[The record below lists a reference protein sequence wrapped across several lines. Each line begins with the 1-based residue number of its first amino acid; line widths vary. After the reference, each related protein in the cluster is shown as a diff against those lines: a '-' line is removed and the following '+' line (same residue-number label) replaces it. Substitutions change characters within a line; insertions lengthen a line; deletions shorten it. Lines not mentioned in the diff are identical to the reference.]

1 MKASPPSSD
10 PLTQAEHWLRILAE
24 TSPAAIFVCREKI
37 LFVNRAAVDLTG
49 FSAAELLQMTFDQI
63 LAPTL
68 AGTDGVST
76 DELVIERQDG
86 DQRWIRHS
94 SAYIDMDWQPAAL
107 ITAIDVTD
115 QHRVRDELEDKQ
127 ERFEVAQRTARW
139 ITWEWHPDTD
149 QLYVS
154 SFADSLFGFDVG
166 DTVRSGEDFLRL
178 LHPED
183 RDRHR
188 RAIEGLLKSDDDL
201 AVEIRCVTPRE
212 ETRWLAESGTAVRND
227 SGRVERVIGIAQ
239 DITERKITENA
250 LFQEKDRAFVTL
262 SSIADGVIRTDARG
276 AIDYLNPVA
285 QRLTGWTLAEAY
297 GRSSHEVYKVVDEE
311 TNKRVLDPIQH
322 CLDEQ
327 REVVFLGH
335 RMLVRRDR
343 GRFPIHDS
351 AAPIRDR
358 QGRLTGTILVFRDL
372 TQMRQVEKEMRHLA
386 SHDPLT
392 GLVNRRE
399 FELLLQDVFLLED
412 RKQRC
417 HALCQ
422 FDLDAFKLVNDT
434 CGHSAGDQLI
444 RQIANVIQRRIR
456 QHDLLAR
463 LGGDEFAILFRD
475 CPAEEAE
482 RRAHKICESIHKFR
496 FHWHGRTFAP
506 RVSAG
511 LVPLTKEISGPETL
525 LGAADAACYVAKE
538 MGGGRIHVFEPGD
551 TAIAERY
558 GEMQWIS
565 RIQRAFDENRFCL
578 WHQSIRPLRQG
589 LPEPPLSELFIRLI
603 DEEGNVITPG
613 AFIPAAERYGLIASI
628 DRWVVQSALELM
640 ANGKQPNQVTD
651 GRFAIN
657 ISGVSLG
664 ADGFLDYIIERIEQ
678 TGVAPNRILFE
689 ITETSA
695 ITNLSRAM
703 RFISV
708 LKEMGCLFVLDD
720 FGQGLSSF
728 GYLKSLPLD
737 FLKIDG
743 AFVREMVQDPI
754 QAALVSSIRDIGE
767 VMGLRTIA
775 ESVEDA
781 ATFEALAKIG
791 VDYVQGYYLHRPQPL
806 TTSSPPPIIA
816 NRRTGDN

>member
-1 MKASPPSSD
+1 M
-10 PLTQAEHWLRILAE
+10 
-24 TSPAAIFVCREKI
+24 
-37 LFVNRAAVDLTG
+37 DLTG
-49 FSAAELLQMTFDQI
+49 FSASELLEMSFDE
-63 LAPTL
+63 LLVPTEP
-68 AGTDGVST
+68 GTDETPEG
-76 DELVIERQDG
+76 ELVLGRKDG
-86 DQRWIRHS
+86 DKCWVRYS
-94 SAYIDMDWQPAAL
+94 SAYIGMDWQPTAL

-115 QHRVRDELEDKQ
+115 QHRVRGELEEKQ
-127 ERFEVAQRTARW
+127 ERFELAQRAARW

-149 QLYVS
+149 QLDVS
-154 SFADSLFGFDVG
+154 SFADSLFGVDV
-166 DTVRSGEDFLRL
+166 DDAVRSGEDFLAL
-178 LHPED
+178 LHPAD

-188 RAIEGLLKSDDDL
+188 RAIKRLLESDDDL
-201 AVEIRCVTPRE
+201 AVEIRCITPRGE
-212 ETRWLAESGTAVRND
+212 IRWLSESGIAVRND
-227 SGRVERVIGIAQ
+227 RGRVERIIGIAQ

-262 SSIADGVIRTDARG
+262 SSIADGVIRSDARG

-285 QRLTGWTLAEAY
+285 QRLTGWTLADAY
-297 GRSSHEVYKVVDEE
+297 GRSSHEVYRVVDEE
-311 TNKRVLDPIQH
+311 TDKRVLDPIQH

-335 RMLVRRDR
+335 RMLVRRDQ
-343 GRFPIHDS
+343 GRLPIHDS

-358 QGRLTGTILVFRDL
+358 HGRLTGAILVFRDL
-372 TQMRQVEKEMRHLA
+372 TQMRRVEEEMQHLA

-399 FELLLQDVFLLED
+399 FELLLQDVFLVED
-412 RKQRC
+412 RKQFR

-434 CGHSAGDQLI
+434 CGHTAGDQLI
-444 RQIANVIQRRIR
+444 RQIANLLQHQVR

-463 LGGDEFAILFRD
+463 LGGDEFAVFFRD
-475 CPAEEAE
+475 CPADEAE
-482 RRAHKICESIHKFR
+482 HRAQEICDSIHKFR
-496 FHWHGRTFAP
+496 FHWDGRTFAT

-511 LVPLTKEISGPETL
+511 LAPLTKEISGPETL
-525 LGAADAACYVAKE
+525 LGAADAACHVAKE
-538 MGGGRIHVFEPGD
+538 TGGGRIHIFEPGD

-565 RIQRAFDENRFCL
+565 RIQRAFDEDRFCL
-578 WHQSIRPLRQG
+578 WHQSIRPIRDD

-603 DEEGNVITPG
+603 DEEGNVVTPG

-628 DRWVVQSALELM
+628 DRWVVQSALKLM
-640 ANGKQPNQVTD
+640 TNGKQLSHVTE

-664 ADGFLDYIIERIEQ
+664 ADGFLDYIIDRIEQ

-695 ITNLSRAM
+695 ISNLSRAI

-728 GYLKSLPLD
+728 SYLKSLPLD

-775 ESVEDA
+775 ESVEDE
-781 ATFEALAKIG
+781 ATFEALTRIG

-806 TTSSPPPIIA
+806 TTSSPPPITA
-816 NRRTGDN
+816 DRRAGDT